1 MVRMSSVSRSHRQQC
16 YLCDLPRM
24 PWAMLHDFSEPVC
37 RGCVN
42 YEGADR
48 IEIILD
54 NARQMKR
61 AHSFQE
67 NPRQQP
73 PFKTASG
80 SQRTAASAHDGG
92 INGAA
97 EGILTPPHSVP
108 GTPHATVSRSPVPV
122 VERYGTH
129 DSRQARAMLEFNGQR
144 MHPHRVEGTV
154 DVVSAHDASVLN
166 RGSPSLATRAHP
178 VAPPPLPP
186 PVPHMPLA
194 GRQNSTAGKRSN
206 SEREDDE
213 GPGSHGGLP
222 EAKRHMVV
230 EDHGRPPLT
239 RGESLPAA
247 VMGVPFDARYKKEH
261 MVGRVFSFDQ
271 ANASM
276 KAGFSTVSSVPTSV
290 TSTVS
295 PLGSRTVSPPE
306 GTVVAVQSNGPSPMA
321 ALMSVADNL
330 PPGSPRNGIAENAVN
345 GTSRPGSAARHSPNG
360 IAAVGKKSAPSARP
374 SSGVAVEAENN
385 TQTTSSGTPATTTT
399 TTAGDGVT
407 AAPPLKCTICN
418 ERLEDTHFVQCPSV
432 PNHKF
437 CFPCSRESIKSQ
449 GAASGNEVYCPS
461 GDKCPLAGSSVP
473 WAFMQGEIATILG
486 EEQLKI
492 KKERET

>member
-1 MVRMSSVSRSHRQQC
+1 MVRMSTVSRSHRQHC

-48 IEIILD
+48 IEIVLD

-67 NPRQQP
+67 SPRQQQP
-73 PFKTASG
+73 SFKSSG
-80 SQRTAASAHDGG
+80 GQRTSVSHEGG
-92 INGAA
+92 LNGVA

-122 VERYGTH
+122 ERYSSH

-144 MHPHRVEGTV
+144 LHPHRVEATV
-154 DVVSAHDASVLN
+154 DVVSAHDTSVLN
-166 RGSPSLATRAHP
+166 RGSPSLVSRTHP

-186 PVPHMPLA
+186 PVPHLPLA
-194 GRQNSTAGKRSN
+194 ARQNSNAGKRTS
-206 SEREDDE
+206 SERDDE
-213 GPGSHGGLP
+213 DGAHPTES
-222 EAKRHMVV
+222 KRHMVV
-230 EDHGRPPLT
+230 EEHGRPPLT

-247 VMGVPFDARYKKEH
+247 VMGVPFDARFKKEH
-261 MVGRVFSFDQ
+261 AMVGRVFSFDQ
-271 ANASM
+271 ANPNM
-276 KAGFSTVSSVPTSV
+276 KAAFNAVSSVPTSV

-295 PLGSRTVSPPE
+295 PLGNRTVSPPE
-306 GTVVAVQSNGPSPMA
+306 GTVVAVQSGGQTPMA
-321 ALMSVADNL
+321 ALMSVADSL
-330 PPGSPRNGIAENAVN
+330 PPGSPRNGIAEGTVN
-345 GTSRPGSAARHSPNG
+345 GTSRPGSAARHSPN
-360 IAAVGKKSAPSARP
+360 AVANGKKNTSSAR
-374 SSGVAVEAENN
+374 STTSVEPDSN
-385 TQTTSSGTPATTTT
+385 TTTSSTGAAATTTT
-399 TTAGDGVT
+399 TTSGDGVT
-407 AAPPLKCTICN
+407 SAPPLKCTLCN

-449 GAASGNEVYCPS
+449 GASSGNEVYCPS
-461 GDKCPLAGSSVP
+461 GEKCPLAGSSVP

-492 KKERET
+492 KKERES

>member
-1 MVRMSSVSRSHRQQC
+1 MVRMSSVSRSHRQHC

-48 IEIILD
+48 IEAVLD

-61 AHSFQE
+61 AHSFPE
-67 NPRQQP
+67 GANPRQAPTFKGSGGAP
-73 PFKTASG
+73 PPRSAS
-80 SQRTAASAHDGG
+80 QHDAL
-92 INGAA
+92 NGVSP

-108 GTPHATVSRSPVPV
+108 GTPHAGVSRSPVPATA
-122 VERYGTH
+122 VERYGA
-129 DSRQARAMLEFNGQR
+129 QQRAAALLEFNGQR
-144 MHPHRVEGTV
+144 LHHRDAAEVIAA
-154 DVVSAHDASVLN
+154 AHDAANALN
-166 RGSPSLATRAHP
+166 RGSPSGLAPRG
-178 VAPPPLPP
+178 APPPLPP
-186 PVPHMPLA
+186 PHLPL
-194 GRQNSTAGKRSN
+194 RQNSAAKRAN
-206 SEREDDE
+206 SERGDDDD
-213 GPGSHGGLP
+213 GAHP
-222 EAKRHMVV
+222 EPKRHIVV
-230 EDHGRPPLT
+230 EDQAPGHAGRPPLT

-247 VMGVPFDARYKKEH
+247 VMGVPFDARYKKEA

-271 ANASM
+271 ANSM
-276 KAGFSTVSSVPTSV
+276 KGFSTVSSVPTSV

-295 PLGSRTVSPPE
+295 PLGSRTVSSPE
-306 GTVVAVQSNGPSPMA
+306 GTVVAVQSPMA

-330 PPGSPRNGIAENAVN
+330 PPGSPRNSIAENAVN

-360 IAAVGKKSAPSARP
+360 ITAGKKNSSSSRP
-374 SSGVAVEAENN
+374 TSGIAVEADSNN
-385 TQTTSSGTPATTTT
+385 QITTTSGSSATTTT
-399 TTAGDGVT
+399 TTNGDGVT
-407 AAPPLKCTICN
+407 APAPPLKCTLCN

-449 GAASGNEVYCPS
+449 GAANGNEVYCPS
-461 GDKCPLAGSSVP
+461 GEKCPLAGSSVP

-492 KKERET
+492 KKERES